1 MGSTYLRGQ
10 IWWIKY
16 YRNGR
21 AMRETSRSGRQSD
34 AKKLL
39 AIREGDI
46 ARGLPIGPRQ
56 ARITIAELLEDVKLD
71 YMVNRKKSYD
81 DLEARCRLHLL
92 PFFGVC
98 RASSVTTDEVRSYV
112 RMRQKAGATN
122 GTINRELTALKRAYN
137 LATQGGKLLW
147 KPHIPMLEEDNVRQG
162 FFEYSQFLEILRH
175 LPSHVQP
182 VVRFAQITGWRSL
195 SEILPLQWNQVDFA
209 DETIRLEPG
218 TTKNKQGRIFPMTVE
233 LRHLL
238 QEQWAKHT
246 QLLEEGSDC
255 PWVFPYK
262 GQRFKSFKTAWKT
275 ACRNAG
281 LTARIAHDFR
291 RTAVRNLTRAGIVEG
306 VAMQMTGHL
315 TRSVFERY
323 NIVSRRDLEHAKAIL
338 DSRSGTT
345 SGTKTLEAVDP
356 EVDVKMN

>member
-1 MGSTYLRGQ
+1 MGSAYLRGQ

-56 ARITIAELLEDVKLD
+56 ARITVAELLEDVKLD

-81 DLEARCRLHLL
+81 DLEGRCRLHLL
-92 PFFGVC
+92 PFFGMC
-98 RASSVTTDEVRSYV
+98 RASSVTTDEVRSYI

-122 GTINRELTALKRAYN
+122 GTINRELTALKRAYS

-147 KPHIPMLEEDNVRQG
+147 KPHIPILEEDNVRQG
-162 FFEYSQFLEILRH
+162 FFEYSQFLEILCH

-182 VVRFAQITGWRSL
+182 VVRFAHITGWRSL

-238 QEQWAKHT
+238 EEQWAKHN

-255 PWVFPYK
+255 PWVFPYRGSK
-262 GQRFKSFKTAWKT
+262 ASRQPGKPP
-275 ACRNAG
+275 AG
-281 LTARIAHDFR
+281 
-291 RTAVRNLTRAGIVEG
+291 TR
-306 VAMQMTGHL
+306 
-315 TRSVFERY
+315 
-323 NIVSRRDLEHAKAIL
+323 D
-338 DSRSGTT
+338 
-345 SGTKTLEAVDP
+345 
-356 EVDVKMN
+356 